1 MQKNVKKGQ
10 SIWNVGQ
17 KCTKFENTLKKGRW
31 LRTIIARNKLLEKAL
46 SEHIICFS
54 NWAHRDRLLTKVHL
68 ALVPIHP
75 KFNFFILLN
84 TKSNK
89 KSIENLYVSFASARD
104 TLSCFFDI
112 PSQFVCKSHSLD
124 NFMLILNEPID
135 VIVAL
140 EEIIS
145 QWSRFFNSYMFWN
158 GSLLLAT
165 SLKTQGVLIYDF
177 KWLYLIECVIYPI
190 LSIPDFYFVHNFKC
204 FFIAFLDQ
212 PLRHGH
218 G

>member
-1 MQKNVKKGQ
+1 M
-10 SIWNVGQ
+10 
-17 KCTKFENTLKKGRW
+17 
-31 LRTIIARNKLLEKAL
+31 RTIIARNKLLEKAL

-75 KFNFFILLN
+75 KFNFFHWIPKVI
-84 TKSNK
+84 KSQLK
-89 KSIENLYVSFASARD
+89 IFVSFASARD
-104 TLSCFFDI
+104 TLSCFCDI
-112 PSQFVCKSHSLD
+112 PGQFVCKSHSLD
-124 NFMLILNEPID
+124 IFMLILNEPID

-145 QWSRFFNSYMFWN
+145 QWFRLFNSYMFWN

>member
-1 MQKNVKKGQ
+1 
-10 SIWNVGQ
+10 
-17 KCTKFENTLKKGRW
+17 
-31 LRTIIARNKLLEKAL
+31 
-46 SEHIICFS
+46 
-54 NWAHRDRLLTKVHL
+54 
-68 ALVPIHP
+68 
-75 KFNFFILLN
+75 
-84 TKSNK
+84 
-89 KSIENLYVSFASARD
+89 
-104 TLSCFFDI
+104 
-112 PSQFVCKSHSLD
+112 
-124 NFMLILNEPID
+124 MLILNEPID

-145 QWSRFFNSYMFWN
+145 QWSRLFNSYMFWN